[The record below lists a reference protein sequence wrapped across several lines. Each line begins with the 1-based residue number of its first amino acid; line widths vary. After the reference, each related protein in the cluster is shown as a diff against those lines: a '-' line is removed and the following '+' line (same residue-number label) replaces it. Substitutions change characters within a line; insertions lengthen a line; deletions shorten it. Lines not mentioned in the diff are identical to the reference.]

1 MFFVIIGFIAVFI
14 TLCSLEAKLR
24 TIVKQNDRLIK
35 LLEKRTDTNK
45 KSPNRIVG
53 CFFIV

>member
-35 LLEKRTDTNK
+35 LLEKRTVTNR
-45 KSPNRIVG
+45 KSPDSIFG
-53 CFFIV
+53 CFFTV

>member
-35 LLEKRTDTNK
+35 LLEKK
-45 KSPNRIVG
+45 NRY
-53 CFFIV
+53 

>member
-24 TIVKQNDRLIK
+24 TIVNQDNRLIK
-35 LLEKRTDTNK
+35 LLEKK
-45 KSPNRIVG
+45 NRS
-53 CFFIV
+53 